1 MSYELTQ
8 TLQAA
13 LDDGCSLSD
22 LEATFLARGDTDDR
36 IAAAWLYAWAYD
48 AIRPRRDD
56 LAERISRGG
65 TRDQTARGVRSSAS
79 RATPASPRHAHRAL
93 GRPLRLARA
102 GSTSTPHRGTT
113 SAPITAGHNT
123 GRPG

>member
-1 MSYELTQ
+1 MSWELTQ

-13 LDDGCSLSD
+13 LDDGCSLSE
-22 LEATFLARGDTDDR
+22 LEATLLAGGDTDDR

-65 TRDQTARGVRSSAS
+65 APDQARRGRTILGVASDRCVTAAR
-79 RATPASPRHAHRAL
+79 SPRSGDRRDRHGWL
-93 GRPLRLARA
+93 ELN
-102 GSTSTPHRGTT
+102 T
-113 SAPITAGHNT
+113 APRHDIEPDPADHNT
-123 GRPG
+123 GRLW